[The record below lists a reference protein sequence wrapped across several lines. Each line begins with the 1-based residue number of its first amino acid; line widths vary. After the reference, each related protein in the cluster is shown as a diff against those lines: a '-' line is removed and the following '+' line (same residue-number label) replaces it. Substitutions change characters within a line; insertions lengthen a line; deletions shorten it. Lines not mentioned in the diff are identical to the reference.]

1 MNNKIDDE
9 LEYSWIERID
19 KNNTYIH
26 RKLGKD
32 LTEKERVLINSLSIV
47 GFNIEK
53 TKLTK

>member
-1 MNNKIDDE
+1 MNNKLNDE
-9 LEYSWIERID
+9 LEYSWIERLD

-32 LTEKERVLINSLSIV
+32 LTKEEIKLINSLGII